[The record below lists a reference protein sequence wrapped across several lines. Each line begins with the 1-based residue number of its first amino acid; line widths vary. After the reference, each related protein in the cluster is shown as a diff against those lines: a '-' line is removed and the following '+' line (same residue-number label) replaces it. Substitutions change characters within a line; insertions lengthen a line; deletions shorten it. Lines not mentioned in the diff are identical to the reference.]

1 MRGKISITPGHYLC
15 VSVNTLCRWIRWIKP
30 HVTMKHSSNYFKYCS
45 PFCMF
50 TCWNCP
56 QRNNVNTPEFYW
68 NECCT
73 ITSLECLFTRSD
85 IKVKRLVPKKK
96 KSFILFIHQLQCGHL
111 QSTSIVPADIFTNSA
126 TNVCRIPWT
135 HFVGCRLR
143 PALQTS
149 GCLLLT
155 QTGVLLL

>member
-1 MRGKISITPGHYLC
+1 
-15 VSVNTLCRWIRWIKP
+15 
-30 HVTMKHSSNYFKYCS
+30 MKHSSNYFKYCS

-96 KSFILFIHQLQCGHL
+96 KKFYFIYSSTTMWSPSKYIHCACRHLYQQCYQCLSHSLNTFCGMSFKTCITDLWMPSVDSNWC
-111 QSTSIVPADIFTNSA
+111 AFT
-126 TNVCRIPWT
+126 VD
-135 HFVGCRLR
+135 
-143 PALQTS
+143 
-149 GCLLLT
+149 LT
-155 QTGVLLL
+155 F